1 MICIRSILSIIHKP
15 FIIALG
21 AIVLFVVGYISHAMF
36 GANNVV
42 EEVSEELLKK
52 EYNIDVEF
60 SEK

>member
-1 MICIRSILSIIHKP
+1 MISIRSILSIINMP
-15 FIIALG
+15 VIIAVG
-21 AIVLFVVGYISHAMF
+21 AIFLFVIGYVSHAMF

-42 EEVSEELLKK
+42 EQVSEELLKK